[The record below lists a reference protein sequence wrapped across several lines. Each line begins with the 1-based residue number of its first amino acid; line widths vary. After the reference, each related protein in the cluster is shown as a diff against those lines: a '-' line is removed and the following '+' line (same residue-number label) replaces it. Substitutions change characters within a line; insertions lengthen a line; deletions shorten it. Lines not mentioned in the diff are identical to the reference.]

1 MRNHRN
7 VEANMNR
14 WLNSVVLVTSLAI
27 AGSSFAVEPAFDDV
41 DANGDGMLSKVEA
54 SVVKGLDF
62 AKADRDKDGM
72 LDRMEY
78 EDATG

>member
-1 MRNHRN
+1 
-7 VEANMNR
+7 
-14 WLNSVVLVTSLAI
+14 VLVTSLAI
-27 AGSSFAVEPAFDDV
+27 AGSAFAAAPAFDDV

-62 AKADRDKDGM
+62 AEADDNDDGM
-72 LDRMEY
+72 LDRIEY